1 MRGGPESNVRPGFAH
16 LAFEVPAE
24 VAEMIKKR
32 GFFGYAKGK
41 VES

>member
-1 MRGGPESNVRPGFAH
+1 M
-16 LAFEVPAE
+16 VPAE

-41 VES
+41 GES